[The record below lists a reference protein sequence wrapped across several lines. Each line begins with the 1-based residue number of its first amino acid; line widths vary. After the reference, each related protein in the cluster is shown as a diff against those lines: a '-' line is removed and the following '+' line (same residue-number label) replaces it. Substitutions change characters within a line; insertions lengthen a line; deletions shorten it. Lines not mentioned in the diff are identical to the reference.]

1 MTVIVPARPRV
12 LVYLA
17 AGVQGSAVVRAA
29 LARGLAVRALV
40 RDRARAPSFPADR
53 VEVVEGDLDD
63 LAFLRA
69 ASRGV
74 THAVLQ
80 VPTGPA
86 DTMAARARNAASAA
100 VDAGLRSV
108 VLRLASASRPA
119 PCAEPSLVGNA
130 RVEEALRQAGLA
142 FASVRPT
149 MYLDNLLKPSARG
162 EIIGHGVFTPPLA
175 CTQRIAW
182 TCVDDCARAA
192 IALLLQGARGD
203 YRIAGPHCL
212 DGHELAAR
220 VSDGLGRRI
229 TYRAQPIE
237 VFERE
242 VDAAMGAGMGRRV
255 ASKFRYFAANPSE
268 ADAILAR
275 PFEPLAGL
283 EDFQPTDVASWVRQ
297 HRQAFIG
304 MDDQARRPAAHDAR

>member
-142 FASVRPT
+142 FASVRP
-149 MYLDNLLKPSARG
+149 KS
-162 EIIGHGVFTPPLA
+162 
-175 CTQRIAW
+175 
-182 TCVDDCARAA
+182 
-192 IALLLQGARGD
+192 
-203 YRIAGPHCL
+203 
-212 DGHELAAR
+212 
-220 VSDGLGRRI
+220 S
-229 TYRAQPIE
+229 
-237 VFERE
+237 
-242 VDAAMGAGMGRRV
+242 
-255 ASKFRYFAANPSE
+255 S
-268 ADAILAR
+268 
-275 PFEPLAGL
+275 
-283 EDFQPTDVASWVRQ
+283 
-297 HRQAFIG
+297 
-304 MDDQARRPAAHDAR
+304 